1 MCARIGW
8 SRPRLRSPTLI
19 LPSPSSPLP
28 LNACSRGYS
37 DGVDLN
43 RIFPGKKGGTASQ
56 QFAHY
61 FMSRVIRHLDF
72 LLDLHT
78 ASFGRIN
85 SVSSAAISSLPC
97 RALRLV
103 LCQ

>member
-1 MCARIGW
+1 MPHA
-8 SRPRLRSPTLI
+8 LSPHVL
-19 LPSPSSPLP
+19 LAPSSPLRP
-28 LNACSRGYS
+28 TVRSRGYS

-56 QFAHY
+56 QFAYY

-85 SVSSAAISSLPC
+85 SVSSAQL
-97 RALRLV
+97 RAPRPPRTRV
-103 LCQ
+103 